1 MSRVAAL
8 ALLVLAACSG
18 PRQVAVQVLVP
29 DLAGA
34 ETPIPGV
41 AVAALPY
48 DRDSLIETMERRAGT
63 GRPHTQA
70 LDSLFQAFHGP
81 FLDMSRT
88 AWQVEQTS
96 RRLDSVDKALAAAPP
111 GSPAAGEL
119 TSARRGIADSLAA
132 QSTALERARRA
143 LGAARDTLWPRIE
156 RLRTEARAWQQTTYA
171 GYDTLS
177 RSQTTDKM
185 RMITSDTTGATG
197 WATLRIRP
205 GTWWIHTRAPDPQD
219 PNFEWYWNVPLV
231 GDTVRLNPA
240 TGRRHPR
247 Y

>member
-8 ALLVLAACSG
+8 ALLVLASCNG

-29 DLAGA
+29 DLAGT

-41 AVAALPY
+41 VVAALPY
-48 DRDSLIETMERRAGT
+48 DRDSLIASMERRVPT

-70 LDSLFQAFHGP
+70 LDSLFQAFHAP
-81 FLDMSRT
+81 FLDMSRA
-88 AWQVEQTS
+88 AWLVEGTS
-96 RRLDSVDKALAAAPP
+96 RRLDSVDTALKAAAPE
-111 GSPAAGEL
+111 SPAAREL
-119 TSARRGIADSLAA
+119 AALRRGIADSLGA
-132 QSTALERARRA
+132 QTAVLERARSA

-156 RLRTEARAWQQTTYA
+156 RLRTEARAWEEATYA

-177 RSQTTDKM
+177 RSQTTGKM

-205 GTWWIHTRAPDPQD
+205 GSWWIHTRAPDPQD
-219 PNFEWYWNVPLV
+219 PNFEWYWNVPLA
-231 GDTVRLNPA
+231 GDTLRLNPA
-240 TGRRHPR
+240 TGRRRPR

>member
-8 ALLVLAACSG
+8 TLLVIAACSG

-29 DLAGA
+29 DLAGV

-41 AVAALPY
+41 VVAALPY
-48 DRDSLIETMERRAGT
+48 DRDSLIETMERRVPT

-81 FLDMSRT
+81 FLGMSRA
-88 AWQVEQTS
+88 AWRVEQTS
-96 RRLDSVDKALAAAPP
+96 RRLDSLDTALKAAPP
-111 GSPAAGEL
+111 GSPAAQEL
-119 TSARRGIADSLAA
+119 AAARRGFADSLAV
-132 QSTALERARRA
+132 QSTALDRARSA

-156 RLRTEARAWQQTTYA
+156 RLRAEARAWDSTTYA
-171 GYDTLS
+171 GYDTLT
-177 RSQTTDKM
+177 RSQTTGKM
-185 RMITSDTTGATG
+185 RMISSDTTGATG

-219 PNFEWYWNVPLV
+219 PNVEWYWNVPLN

-240 TGRRHPR
+240 TGRLRPR